1 MVANTDRT
9 RHFTE
14 DEIVN
19 LAYEDSEIGEL
30 IWKSEP
36 DIDRWRSY
44 YFGVVKMNDDNK
56 FYRIWWAEGNT
67 EDCDP
72 TFEEQDAK
80 EVVPV
85 TAIHIKTDYIPVED
99 LSDDTDADSNAF
111 LSVPDED
118 PSTDELLKWKAS
130 LEAALNLVNSQIS

>member
-1 MVANTDRT
+1 MATDADQT
-9 RHFTE
+9 RRFTG
-14 DEIVN
+14 DEIVD
-19 LAYEDSEIGEL
+19 LVHDDSEIGE
-30 IWKSEP
+30 IVWKSEP
-36 DIDRWRSY
+36 NIDRWRSY
-44 YFGVVKMNDDNK
+44 YSGVIKMNDNDK

-99 LSDDTDADSNAF
+99 LTSGTDVDSNAF
-111 LSVPDED
+111 LSFPSED
-118 PSTDELLKWKAS
+118 PSADELLKWKAS
-130 LEAALNLVNSQIS
+130 LEAALSLVNSQIF

>member
-14 DEIVN
+14 DEIVD

-36 DIDRWRSY
+36 DIDRWHSY
-44 YFGVVKMNDDNK
+44 YLGIVKMNDDNK
-56 FYRIWWAEGNT
+56 MYKIWWAEGNT
-67 EDCDP
+67 ENCDP
-72 TFEEQDAK
+72 TFEEQEAK
-80 EVVPV
+80 EVVSV

-99 LSDDTDADSNAF
+99 LSSGTDADSNAF
-111 LSVPDED
+111 LSVPNEY
-118 PSTDELLKWKAS
+118 PSTDELLKWRAS

>member
-1 MVANTDRT
+1 MAANTDQV

-14 DEIVN
+14 DEIIS
-19 LAYEDSEIGEL
+19 LAYEESEIGEL

-44 YFGVVKMNDDNK
+44 YTGVVKMSDDNR

-72 TFEEQDAK
+72 EFEEQDAK

-99 LSDDTDADSNAF
+99 LSGGTDADSNAF
-111 LSVPDED
+111 LSIPNED

>member
-1 MVANTDRT
+1 MAANTDQT
-9 RHFTE
+9 RRFTE
-14 DEIVN
+14 DEIVS
-19 LAYEDSEIGEL
+19 LAYEESEIGEL

-44 YFGVVKMNDDNK
+44 YIGVVKMNDDNK

-67 EDCDP
+67 ENCDP
-72 TFEEQDAK
+72 EFEEQNAK

-85 TAIHIKTDYIPVED
+85 TAVHIKTDYIPVED
-99 LSDDTDADSNAF
+99 LSNGKDADNNAF

-118 PSTDELLKWKAS
+118 PSTNELLKWKAS

>member
-14 DEIVN
+14 DEIVD

-36 DIDRWRSY
+36 DIDRWHSY
-44 YFGVVKMNDDNK
+44 YLGIVKMNDDNK
-56 FYRIWWAEGNT
+56 MYKIWWAEGNT
-67 EDCDP
+67 ENCDP
-72 TFEEQDAK
+72 TFEEQEAK
-80 EVVPV
+80 EVVSV

-99 LSDDTDADSNAF
+99 LSSDTDADSNAF
-111 LSVPDED
+111 LSVPNED
-118 PSTDELLKWKAS
+118 PSADELLKWKAS
-130 LEAALNLVNSQIS
+130 LESALNLVNSQIS

>member
-1 MVANTDRT
+1 MAANTDQV

-14 DEIVN
+14 DEIIDLV
-19 LAYEDSEIGEL
+19 YDDSEIGEL

-44 YFGVVKMNDDNK
+44 YFGVVKMHDDNR

-72 TFEEQDAK
+72 EFEDQYAK

-85 TAIHIKTDYIPVED
+85 TAIHIKTDYIPVVD
-99 LSDDTDADSNAF
+99 LSDGTDADSNVF
-111 LSVPDED
+111 LSVPSED
-118 PSTDELLKWKAS
+118 PSADELLKWKAS
-130 LEAALNLVNSQIS
+130 LESALNLVNSQIS

>member
-1 MVANTDRT
+1 MNANKT

-14 DEIVN
+14 DEIIS
-19 LAYEDSEIGEL
+19 LAYEEFEDGEL

-44 YFGVVKMNDDNK
+44 YFGVVKMNDDNR

-99 LSDDTDADSNAF
+99 LSGRTDADSNAF
-111 LSVPDED
+111 LSVPSED
-118 PSTDELLKWKAS
+118 PSADELLKWKAS
-130 LEAALNLVNSQIS
+130 LEAALNLVNSQIA

>member
-1 MVANTDRT
+1 MAANTDQT

-14 DEIVN
+14 DEIVS
-19 LAYEDSEIGEL
+19 LAYEESEIGEL

-44 YFGVVKMNDDNK
+44 YIGVVKMNDDNK

-67 EDCDP
+67 ENCDP
-72 TFEEQDAK
+72 EFEEQNAK

-85 TAIHIKTDYIPVED
+85 TAVHIKTDYIPVED
-99 LSDDTDADSNAF
+99 LSNGKDADNNAF

-118 PSTDELLKWKAS
+118 PSTNELLKWKAS

>member
-14 DEIVN
+14 DEIVD

-36 DIDRWRSY
+36 DIDRWHSY
-44 YFGVVKMNDDNK
+44 YLGIVKMNDDNK
-56 FYRIWWAEGNT
+56 MYKIWWAEGNT
-67 EDCDP
+67 ENCDP
-72 TFEEQDAK
+72 TFEEQEAK
-80 EVVPV
+80 EVVSV

-99 LSDDTDADSNAF
+99 LSSGTDADSNAF
-111 LSVPDED
+111 LSVPNED
-118 PSTDELLKWKAS
+118 PSTDELLKWRAS
-130 LEAALNLVNSQIS
+130 LEVALNLVNSQIS

>member
-1 MVANTDRT
+1 MTTDAVNT
-9 RHFTE
+9 RHFSE
-14 DEIVN
+14 DEIIN
-19 LAYEDSEIGEL
+19 LVYDDSEIGKL

-36 DIDRWRSY
+36 DIDRWRSHY
-44 YFGVVKMNDDNK
+44 SGVVKMNDDNK
-56 FYRIWWAEGNT
+56 FYQIWWAEGNT

-72 TFEEQDAK
+72 TFEDQDAN
-80 EVVPV
+80 EVFPV

-99 LSDDTDADSNAF
+99 LTSGTDANSNAF

-130 LEAALNLVNSQIS
+130 LEAALNLVNSQIF

>member
-14 DEIVN
+14 DEIVD

-36 DIDRWRSY
+36 DIDRWHSY
-44 YFGVVKMNDDNK
+44 YLGIVKMNDDNK
-56 FYRIWWAEGNT
+56 MYKIWWAEGNT
-67 EDCDP
+67 ENCDP
-72 TFEEQDAK
+72 TFEEQEAK
-80 EVVPV
+80 EVVSV
-85 TAIHIKTDYIPVED
+85 TVIHIKTDYIPVED
-99 LSDDTDADSNAF
+99 LSSGTDADNNAF
-111 LSVPDED
+111 LSVPSDN
-118 PSTDELLKWKAS
+118 PSADELLKWKAS

>member
-1 MVANTDRT
+1 MAANTDQA

-14 DEIVN
+14 DEIVD
-19 LAYEDSEIGEL
+19 LVYEESEIGEI

-44 YFGVVKMNDDNK
+44 YIGIVKMNDDNK
-56 FYRIWWAEGNT
+56 MYKIWWAEGNT
-67 EDCDP
+67 ENCDP
-72 TFEEQDAK
+72 EFEEQDAK

-85 TAIHIKTDYIPVED
+85 TAVHIKTDYIPVED
-99 LSDDTDADSNAF
+99 LSDDTDADSNTF
-111 LSVPDED
+111 LSVPSED

>member
-1 MVANTDRT
+1 MAANTDRT

-14 DEIVN
+14 DEIID

-44 YFGVVKMNDDNK
+44 YIGVVKMNDDNK
-56 FYRIWWAEGNT
+56 FYQIWWAEGNT
-67 EDCDP
+67 ENCDP
-72 TFEEQDAK
+72 TFEDQDAK

-85 TAIHIKTDYIPVED
+85 TAVHIKTDYIPVAD
-99 LSDDTDADSNAF
+99 LSDSTDVDSNVF
-111 LSVPDED
+111 LSVPNED
-118 PSTDELLKWKAS
+118 PSADELLKWKES

>member
-1 MVANTDRT
+1 MAANTDQA

-14 DEIVN
+14 EEIVD

-44 YFGVVKMNDDNK
+44 YMGVVKMNDDNK
-56 FYRIWWAEGNT
+56 MYKIWWAEGNT
-67 EDCDP
+67 ENCDP
-72 TFEEQDAK
+72 EFEEQDAK

-85 TAIHIKTDYIPVED
+85 TAVHIKTDYIPVAE
-99 LSDDTDADSNAF
+99 LSDDMDTTSNVF

-118 PSTDELLKWKAS
+118 PSADELLKWKAS